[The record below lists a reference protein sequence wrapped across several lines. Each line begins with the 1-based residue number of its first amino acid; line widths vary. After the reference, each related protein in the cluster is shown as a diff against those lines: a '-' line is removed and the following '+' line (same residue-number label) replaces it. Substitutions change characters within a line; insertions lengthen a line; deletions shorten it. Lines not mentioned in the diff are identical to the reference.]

1 MKCQLVR
8 SIVYAVLIWL
18 PPRPAAALSPKKSFE
33 QYSRTVWSQQQGLPQ
48 DTITAMVQTSDGY
61 LWLGTNDGLARFDG
75 YEFVVFDKARGDLPS
90 NIIKALAPGPDGTL
104 WVGTSNGLV
113 QFSRGKS
120 RTFTTGN
127 GLPNNAIDELCVD
140 HAGNLWIAAGGTLAQ
155 YDGNKFTVFVPGEH
169 IQITVRTVYEDS
181 DHVLWV
187 AGLGGVL
194 KRQDNK
200 FIPVVPWSTIEGN
213 LISHLAVDAQ
223 NNLWIA
229 GSLGILKRS
238 PNGGIQRFT
247 RKDGL
252 PDSFVRTLWFDG
264 DGNLWA
270 GTNSGLARLQGDR
283 FKAEGP
289 SELIRC
295 LFEDTEH
302 DLWVG
307 TNDGLSRLRDDI
319 FTVYGTSEGLPSDSP
334 NTVFEDRRGVM
345 WVGYHDNALL
355 SITPRGFHVFTRRD
369 GFPGEEVF
377 SIRQSRSGDLLLST
391 RAGLVRKH
399 GDAFYTYAPPD
410 KFRRKEIF
418 DALEDSSGRIWMGLP
433 NGLGLLQDGKMQ
445 LIVSGGPVGLTAM
458 VTLYQSSD
466 GALWA
471 GSYEQGLW
479 RIQGGGK
486 RHFTSA
492 DGLSSDKI
500 RSISQDSDGTLW
512 IATFGGGL
520 NALRGG
526 KFTHITAKD
535 GLLSDNI
542 SSIVDDGE
550 SFWLGTTRGIC
561 RISKQQLTAFVKKQI
576 DRLTPTNYGVEDGL
590 RSSQAAP
597 GVPVGRGGVRA
608 SDGRLWFP
616 TSKGIAV
623 IDPHVRQPLSPAP
636 TVHLS
641 DFVVDGKFLHLPELL
656 RIPPDSSTIQIRYVG
671 IHLSAPE
678 RVDYYYKLDGVDKT
692 WMHAGTHR
700 EINYSHLAHGKY
712 SFAVRAELPSGLA
725 DEKAFYFEKL
735 PTFYET
741 TWFRLM
747 SGITVLV
754 AAWGVHRIRVRQLR
768 YRFGLV
774 LSERT
779 RIAREI
785 HDTLAQGFIG
795 ISSQLE
801 AVSLVLPNDCGTA
814 RQSLDLARGMARH
827 SITEAR
833 RAISD
838 LRGAGAEGYDLVAAI
853 RFGVHV
859 WTAGTG
865 LAISMDVPESEVGRN
880 MPDEFQRHLLRIT
893 QEAVTNVVKHASASN
908 VSIRLNH
915 DATTL
920 HLQILDDGDGF
931 QNPDAISP
939 VEGHFGLIGMRE
951 RTERLGGEFRLE
963 SQVGQGTLVDVT
975 VPLSSLAK
983 SSWCHR

>member
-1 MKCQLVR
+1 MKYQLVR
-8 SIVYAVLIWL
+8 SFVYAVLVSL
-18 PPRPAAALSPKKSFE
+18 CLRSAAALSPKKSFE
-33 QYSRTVWSQQQGLPQ
+33 QYSRTVWSEQQGLPQ

-61 LWLGTNDGLARFDG
+61 LWLGTNEGLARFDG

-90 NIIKALAPGPDGTL
+90 NTIKALTTGPDGVL
-104 WVGTSNGLV
+104 WAGTSSGLV
-113 QFSRGKS
+113 QFAGGKI
-120 RTFTTGN
+120 RIFTTAN

-140 HAGNLWIAAGGTLAQ
+140 HAGNLWIAAGGTLAR
-155 YDGNKFTVFVPGEH
+155 YDGNRFTAFVPGRDIH
-169 IQITVRTVYEDS
+169 ITVRTVYEDS
-181 DHVLWV
+181 NRVLWV
-187 AGLGGVL
+187 AGLGGVV
-194 KRQDNK
+194 KREGNG
-200 FIPVVPWSTIEGN
+200 FVAVVPWNIVEGN
-213 LISHLAVDAQ
+213 LISHLTVDRQ
-223 NNLWIA
+223 NNLWVA
-229 GSLGILKRS
+229 GSSGILKRS
-238 PNGGIQRFT
+238 PDGSIQRYT
-247 RKDGL
+247 RQEGL
-252 PDSFVRTLWFDG
+252 PDNFVRTLWFDG

-289 SELIRC
+289 SDLIRC

-307 TNDGLSRLRDDI
+307 TNDGLSRLRDNI

-334 NTVFEDRRGVM
+334 NTVFQDRDGRI

-355 SITPRGFHVFTRRD
+355 SITPSGLHVFTKKE

-391 RAGLVRKH
+391 RAGFVRKH
-399 GDAFYTYAPPD
+399 GDAFYTYVPPD
-410 KFRRKEIF
+410 QFRRKQIF

-433 NGLGLLQDGKMQ
+433 NGLGLLQDRKMQ
-445 LIVSGGPVGLTAM
+445 LIIPGGSVGLTSV
-458 VTLYQSSD
+458 VTLHQSSD

-471 GSYEQGLW
+471 GTYEQGLW
-479 RIQGGGK
+479 RVQGEAK

-492 DGLSSDKI
+492 DGLSSDKVRYI
-500 RSISQDSDGTLW
+500 LQDSDGTLW

-526 KFTHITAKD
+526 KFTHFTTKD

-561 RISKQQLTAFVKKQI
+561 KVSKKQLAAFANKKI
-576 DRLTPTNYGVEDGL
+576 ARLTPTNYGVEDGL
-590 RSSQAAP
+590 RSAQAAP
-597 GVPVGRGGVRA
+597 GVPVGRGGIRD

-623 IDPHVRQPLSPAP
+623 IDPHVRPPLSPAP

-641 DFVVDGKFLHLPELL
+641 DFIVDGKSLRPSGLL
-656 RIPPDSSTIQIRYVG
+656 RIQPDSSTVQIRYVG

-678 RVDYYYKLDGVDKT
+678 RVDYYYKLDGVDET
-692 WMHAGTHR
+692 WIHAGRRR
-700 EINYSHLAHGKY
+700 EINYSHLAHGEY
-712 SFAVRAELPSGLA
+712 SFSVRAELPSGLA
-725 DEKAFYFEKL
+725 NERTYHFEKL

-747 SGITVLV
+747 SGITLLV
-754 AAWGVHRIRVRQLR
+754 AAWGIYQIRVRQLR
-768 YRFGLV
+768 YRFALV
-774 LSERT
+774 LDERT

-785 HDTLAQGFIG
+785 HDTLAQGFVG

-801 AVSLVLPNDCGTA
+801 ALSSVLPKDGGAA
-814 RQSLDLARGMARH
+814 RRSLDLARRMARH

-838 LRGAGAEGYDLVAAI
+838 LRGAGAEGCDLVAAI
-853 RFGVHV
+853 RSGAHI

-865 LAISMDVPESEVGRN
+865 LAISMDVSESEVGSN
-880 MPDEFQRHLLRIT
+880 IPDEFQRHLLRIT
-893 QEAVTNVVKHASASN
+893 QEAVTNIVKHASATK
-908 VSIRLNH
+908 VSVRLNRE
-915 DATTL
+915 ATRL
-920 HLQILDDGDGF
+920 HLQILDDGEGF
-931 QNPDAISP
+931 QKPNAISP
-939 VEGHFGLIGMRE
+939 LDGHFGLIGMRE

-975 VPLSSLAK
+975 VPLP
-983 SSWCHR
+983 